1 MALGLRGSAERNWRN
16 LTGERPPSP
25 ANLDERTGESGWA
38 RRSHATMDGM
48 AGELGTVTTAD
59 GRKLEILTGGDR
71 GGHAWLWVPGTP
83 SAAVDYPRLD
93 DLATKLGL
101 RLVTWSRPGYGDSTP
116 RHLPPEGPRIVDDV
130 SDIEAILNALGIGDF
145 VVVGWSG
152 GGPRALAC
160 AAMLSDRCRAAATL
174 AGLAPFD
181 AAGLDWMAGMGPGN
195 VADFTAALQGPEAYA
210 AFQEKYFMPMTSASV
225 SDVAAGLAQLLTP
238 SDEIAFTRELA
249 QWLAETMHRAGAQGV
264 IGVRD
269 DGLALSAP
277 WGFDVSR
284 ISVPT
289 AIWAGGQDATVP
301 YAHGQWLAANV
312 PGAVAHLFDGAGHI
326 TLVND
331 LEEVLVELLELG
343 RISR

>member
-1 MALGLRGSAERNWRN
+1 
-16 LTGERPPSP
+16 
-25 ANLDERTGESGWA
+25 
-38 RRSHATMDGM
+38 MDRMG
-48 AGELGTVTTAD
+48 GELRTVTTAD
-59 GRKLEILTGGDR
+59 GRKLEVLTAGKSGGYP
-71 GGHAWLWVPGTP
+71 WLWVPGTP

-93 DLATKLGL
+93 DLATKLDL
-101 RLVTWSRPGYGDSTP
+101 RLVTWSRPGYGGSTP
-116 RHLPPEGPRIVDDV
+116 RPPPPEGPRIVHDV
-130 SDIEAILNALGIGDF
+130 PDIEAILDALGMGEF

-160 AAMLSDRCRAAATL
+160 AAVLSDRCSAAATL

-210 AFQEKYFMPMTSASV
+210 AFQEKFFLPMTSASAA
-225 SDVAAGLAQLLTP
+225 DVAAGLGQLLTP
-238 SDEIAFTRELA
+238 TDEVTLTRGLA
-249 QWLAETMHRAGAQGV
+249 QWLAESMHRAGGQGV

-269 DGLALSAP
+269 DGLALAAP
-277 WGFDVSR
+277 WGFDVSSV
-284 ISVPT
+284 SVPT
-289 AIWAGGQDATVP
+289 AIWAGGQDVTVP
-301 YAHGQWLAANV
+301 YAHGQWLSANV